1 MFSIT
6 YAANYFTF
14 IQDPMTLDQLL
25 DYALSKSEVEQSLP
39 FGPDVLVLKTSGKI
53 FLLIPLDTDPLRFN
67 AKCHPERAEQLR
79 EEYSGIVPGYHM
91 NKKLWNTVLL
101 DGSVPGTLVR
111 ELIDHSYELIRAKS
125 KKPAPKK

>member
-1 MFSIT
+1 
-6 YAANYFTF
+6 
-14 IQDPMTLDQLL
+14 MTLDQLL
-25 DYALSKSEVEQSLP
+25 DYALSKSEVEQALP

-67 AKCHPERAEQLR
+67 AKCDPERAEQLR

-101 DGSVPGTLVR
+101 DGSVPETLVR